1 MMFKALALV
10 YFWSVLLL
18 KEQIMTSVRKTLKIL
33 VWSAQSRSISSEF
46 SLKITTKS
54 TVFYRLR
61 MLFGEVCPQNSSEIG
76 RFFREFV
83 PQNLAKFDFFP
94 RPIRSPGY
102 YGAIHHIWKWG
113 LYEPERDAAWTSPEV
128 ICSQS
133 ASLRMLGAKLQR
145 VFFTFRTRGW
155 HLQRFQKTWVVSTE
169 FDLELN
175 FLLLPYRQNCFSK
188 SMKMLFIVKKYQ
200 TNILICVLLQVNW
213 LPLWWMDNTQTRRVR
228 YQSRKLASKS
238 NLVY

>member
-1 MMFKALALV
+1 MWIISRTKCSWGILN
-10 YFWSVLLL
+10 VLLCTL
-18 KEQIMTSVRKTLKIL
+18 TRKTKLRFTCDTGDFKNQN
-33 VWSAQSRSISSEF
+33 ATQPETSS
-46 SLKITTKS
+46 
-54 TVFYRLR
+54 
-61 MLFGEVCPQNSSEIG
+61 Q
-76 RFFREFV
+76 
-83 PQNLAKFDFFP
+83 
-94 RPIRSPGY
+94 
-102 YGAIHHIWKWG
+102 
-113 LYEPERDAAWTSPEV
+113 V

-133 ASLRMLGAKLQR
+133 ASLRMHGAKPQR

-155 HLQRFQKTWVVSTE
+155 HLQRFQKTWVVSTV

-175 FLLLPYRQNCFSK
+175 FLLLPFRQNCFSK

-200 TNILICVLLQVNW
+200 TNILICLLLQVNW

>member
-1 MMFKALALV
+1 MSGYLFIYLFFNFILWKLIN
-10 YFWSVLLL
+10 S
-18 KEQIMTSVRKTLKIL
+18 MTAHWKYLIKGVVRRYNGNFTN
-33 VWSAQSRSISSEF
+33 
-46 SLKITTKS
+46 
-54 TVFYRLR
+54 
-61 MLFGEVCPQNSSEIG
+61 QNAT
-76 RFFREFV
+76 
-83 PQNLAKFDFFP
+83 Q
-94 RPIRSPGY
+94 
-102 YGAIHHIWKWG
+102 
-113 LYEPERDAAWTSPEV
+113 PETSPEV
-128 ICSQS
+128 ICSQN

-200 TNILICVLLQVNW
+200 TNILICLLLQVNW
-213 LPLWWMDNTQTRRVR
+213 LQLWWMDNTQTRRVR

>member
-1 MMFKALALV
+1 MKGVNARASVMRRSLETRETRVAAREERGDFKN
-10 YFWSVLLL
+10 
-18 KEQIMTSVRKTLKIL
+18 
-33 VWSAQSRSISSEF
+33 
-46 SLKITTKS
+46 
-54 TVFYRLR
+54 
-61 MLFGEVCPQNSSEIG
+61 QNAT
-76 RFFREFV
+76 
-83 PQNLAKFDFFP
+83 Q
-94 RPIRSPGY
+94 
-102 YGAIHHIWKWG
+102 
-113 LYEPERDAAWTSPEV
+113 PETSPEV

-213 LPLWWMDNTQTRRVR
+213 LPLWWMDYTQTRRVR
-228 YQSRKLASKS
+228 YQSRKLGSKS

>member
-1 MMFKALALV
+1 MQYQPSCAPKLARKCEIEHWLPCGADGRAV
-10 YFWSVLLL
+10 YGHV
-18 KEQIMTSVRKTLKIL
+18 
-33 VWSAQSRSISSEF
+33 
-46 SLKITTKS
+46 ITTFSGMGKFTYPWCS
-54 TVFYRLR
+54 TGALCAPELR
-61 MLFGEVCPQNSSEIG
+61 YNLKCVWCDTGDFTNQNAT
-76 RFFREFV
+76 
-83 PQNLAKFDFFP
+83 Q
-94 RPIRSPGY
+94 
-102 YGAIHHIWKWG
+102 
-113 LYEPERDAAWTSPEV
+113 PETSPEV

-188 SMKMLFIVKKYQ
+188 SMKMLFIVKKFQ
-200 TNILICVLLQVNW
+200 TNILICLLLQVNW

>member
-1 MMFKALALV
+1 MITGFPN
-10 YFWSVLLL
+10 
-18 KEQIMTSVRKTLKIL
+18 
-33 VWSAQSRSISSEF
+33 QSRLLTMYKTNRLHVAAGLF
-46 SLKITTKS
+46 SGDFTN
-54 TVFYRLR
+54 
-61 MLFGEVCPQNSSEIG
+61 QNAT
-76 RFFREFV
+76 
-83 PQNLAKFDFFP
+83 Q
-94 RPIRSPGY
+94 
-102 YGAIHHIWKWG
+102 
-113 LYEPERDAAWTSPEV
+113 PETSPEV

-200 TNILICVLLQVNW
+200 TNILICLLLQVNW

>member
-1 MMFKALALV
+1 MLCISMVSVKSCTALIMAIKLNKVAL
-10 YFWSVLLL
+10 
-18 KEQIMTSVRKTLKIL
+18 K
-33 VWSAQSRSISSEF
+33 
-46 SLKITTKS
+46 
-54 TVFYRLR
+54 
-61 MLFGEVCPQNSSEIG
+61 
-76 RFFREFV
+76 
-83 PQNLAKFDFFP
+83 
-94 RPIRSPGY
+94 
-102 YGAIHHIWKWG
+102 
-113 LYEPERDAAWTSPEV
+113 PERSRCHLVQSATECLSQVIWRNAPWFAPLTFNGDCTNHNATQPEMSPEV

-133 ASLRMLGAKLQR
+133 ASLCMLGAKLQR
-145 VFFTFRTRGW
+145 IFFTLRTQGW
-155 HLQRFQKTWVVSTE
+155 HLEGFQKTWVVSSE

-228 YQSRKLASKS
+228 YQSRKLASES

>member
-1 MMFKALALV
+1 MVSQRILFKCILYPLTYQKNAFLYPCF
-10 YFWSVLLL
+10 YF
-18 KEQIMTSVRKTLKIL
+18 TL
-33 VWSAQSRSISSEF
+33 QSRIGD
-46 SLKITTKS
+46 LTN
-54 TVFYRLR
+54 
-61 MLFGEVCPQNSSEIG
+61 QNAT
-76 RFFREFV
+76 
-83 PQNLAKFDFFP
+83 Q
-94 RPIRSPGY
+94 
-102 YGAIHHIWKWG
+102 
-113 LYEPERDAAWTSPEV
+113 PETSPEV

-200 TNILICVLLQVNW
+200 TNILICLLLQVNW